1 MGLGPRLGHLL
12 RLSRHR
18 SAPVGLRLFQANGF
32 RVLADEAPSLVSMC
46 GAPVM
51 HLLVHKVRSYMSVRC
66 MGSWQGG
73 QLCDRQ
79 AASSSDKQVQV
90 TLGVL

>member
-18 SAPVGLRLFQANGF
+18 SAPVGLRLFQANRF
-32 RVLADEAPSLVSMC
+32 RVLAEPLSLVSMC
-46 GAPVM
+46 RAPVM

-79 AASSSDKQVQV
+79 AASSSDKQVQM